1 MDNQQNDSQDESVPQ
16 NKAELLEHIQHSRSA
31 LEGTLS
37 SLSEAQ
43 LLQAGPSG
51 WSIKDHLA
59 HLATWELGM
68 VELLRHRPRF
78 AAMQI
83 EEAISQGK
91 SEEEINDLI
100 YKRHANLSLSEVMAE
115 FQTAHQ
121 QLLQTLGQLDDE
133 DLFRPYS
140 HYLPEGSEGRQDPVI
155 YWLIGNTYD
164 HFDEHHGYIRALLK
178 QI

>member
-1 MDNQQNDSQDESVPQ
+1 MLKQEWEYLINCSLKEIDMDNQQNDNQDESLPQ
-16 NKAELLEHIQHSRSA
+16 NKAELLERIQRSRSA

-37 SLSEAQ
+37 ALSEDQ
-43 LLQAGPSG
+43 LRQAGPSG

-59 HLATWELGM
+59 HLATWELGI

-100 YKRHANLSLSEVMAE
+100 TGATPRC
-115 FQTAHQ
+115 
-121 QLLQTLGQLDDE
+121 
-133 DLFRPYS
+133 
-140 HYLPEGSEGRQDPVI
+140 
-155 YWLIGNTYD
+155 
-164 HFDEHHGYIRALLK
+164 HFLK
-178 QI
+178 L

>member
-1 MDNQQNDSQDESVPQ
+1 MDDQQNNDHDSSLPHD
-16 NKAELLEHIQHSRSA
+16 KAELLERIQRSRST
-31 LEGTLS
+31 LEGALS
-37 SLSEAQ
+37 SLNEEQ

-59 HLATWELGM
+59 HLATWELGI

-83 EEAISQGK
+83 EEAITQGK

-100 YKRHANLSLSEVMAE
+100 YQRHAKLSLSEVMNE
-115 FQTAHQ
+115 FRTAHQ
-121 QLLQTLGQLDDE
+121 QMLQTLGRLADE
-133 DLFRPYS
+133 DLFKPYL

-155 YWLIGNTYD
+155 NWIIGNTYE
-164 HFDEHHGYIRALLK
+164 HFDEHHSYIRALLK
-178 QI
+178 